1 MLSNLDFSTDEA
13 TDQDVFAT
21 DCSPSST
28 LLEQISLKPSLSL
41 VWLHVADLHVV
52 SWGWDQSAWVA
63 PVKAIRAGVCFLI
76 KKPHLPFTY

>member
-41 VWLHVADLHVV
+41 V
-52 SWGWDQSAWVA
+52 
-63 PVKAIRAGVCFLI
+63 
-76 KKPHLPFTY
+76 